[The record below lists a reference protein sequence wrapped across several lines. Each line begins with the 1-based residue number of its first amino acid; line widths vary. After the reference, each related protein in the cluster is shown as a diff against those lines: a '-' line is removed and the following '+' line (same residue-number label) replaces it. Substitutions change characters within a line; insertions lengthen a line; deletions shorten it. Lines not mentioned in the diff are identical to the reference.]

1 MYHFITLYNIACLV
15 IYLVFIYK
23 VKNIE
28 CECSEDWKRDFIM
41 ITSYIFLGINLL
53 FTILLSI
60 KSISLKTLVIISN
73 VIIVFNCVFVAIMFY
88 YTNQLKKENCEC
100 SNIWEREFMYITSLI
115 SIVLICFNII
125 SVILISIMYKKTS
138 SQLRS
143 IRDVSKSALTKK
155 RSKGVKKGSKRKTG
169 SKSKKRS

>member
-23 VKNIE
+23 VKNID

-53 FTILLSI
+53 FTTLLSI
-60 KSISLKTLVIISN
+60 KSISLKTLIIISN
-73 VIIVFNCVFVAIMFY
+73 VIIILNCVFVVIMFY

-115 SIVLICFNII
+115 SVVLICINII
-125 SVILISIMYKKTS
+125 SVILITIMYKKTS
-138 SQLRS
+138 SQLNS
-143 IRDVSKSALTKK
+143 IRDVSKLILKKTKK
-155 RSKGVKKGSKRKTG
+155 RSKDAKKGKNRSKG
-169 SKSKKRS
+169 EKRS

>member
-23 VKNIE
+23 VKNID

-53 FTILLSI
+53 FTTLLSI

-73 VIIVFNCVFVAIMFY
+73 VIIVLNCVFVAIMFY

-115 SIVLICFNII
+115 SVVLICFNII
-125 SVILISIMYKKTS
+125 SVVLITIMYKKNS

-143 IRDVSKSALTKK
+143 IRDVSKSALTNTKK
-155 RSKGVKKGSKRKTG
+155 RSKGVKKGKKG
-169 SKSKKRS
+169 SKGKKRS